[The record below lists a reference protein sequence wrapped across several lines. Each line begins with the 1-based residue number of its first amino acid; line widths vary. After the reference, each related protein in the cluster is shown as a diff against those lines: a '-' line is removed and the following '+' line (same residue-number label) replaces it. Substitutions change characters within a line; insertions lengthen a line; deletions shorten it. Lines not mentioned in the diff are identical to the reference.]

1 MDEQQMQFADPDW
14 QPSEHA
20 KQGVINLGPREQP
33 SSFATIPEEFA
44 SQEIPYR
51 ERGKL
56 EPQLRSR
63 RKVWFI
69 VVPLLVILCLALVG
83 ALILPFSS
91 HTSTTSAPVQIKP
104 GQPGVASLT
113 ETQVLPVHDYKP
125 TSSADNEPIV
135 VISDDVGSVH
145 VHIGGAFD
153 SVTVTA
159 TEHDGKANF
168 KGMTVITSEGGPNNN
183 TLTITANSDTGVS
196 NTRSIDLDITVP
208 NGSSIQL
215 TEGSGAVRI
224 DGIGSES
231 AGGNAQVKITSGSV
245 EISGVEGGIDVQS
258 QNAPVALHDLGGI
271 ISATTVNS
279 SIAALR
285 LSGQITLNSS
295 TGSIMANDVQFGG
308 SFSTGGPGS
317 ITLLNATLNQQTL
330 LKVDSGTINFQGT
343 IQPGANVQFES
354 GSGAITIAL
363 PASTAF
369 QLDFGS
375 ISGTLKNDFGSNNVG
390 SGRPATLQ
398 ITTDNGPAFIKK
410 Q

>member
-14 QPSEHA
+14 QPSEHT
-20 KQGVINLGPREQP
+20 KQGVINLDLRERS
-33 SSFATIPEEFA
+33 SSFAPVPEEY

-56 EPQLRSR
+56 EAQRR
-63 RKVWFI
+63 AKRKVWFI
-69 VVPLLVILCLALVG
+69 VIPALLLILCLVLVG

-91 HTSTTSAPVQIKP
+91 HTSTTALPVRVKP
-104 GQPGVASLT
+104 GQPGVASLV
-113 ETQVLPVHDYKP
+113 ESQVLPVHDYKP

-135 VISDDVGSVH
+135 VISDDIGSVH
-145 VHIGGAFD
+145 VHIGGPFD

-168 KGMTVITSEGGPNNN
+168 EGMTVTTSEGGPNNN

-215 TEGSGAVRI
+215 TEGSGTVQI
-224 DGIGSES
+224 DGTGSES

-258 QNAPVALHDLGGI
+258 QSAPVVLRDLGGI

-279 SIAALR
+279 SISALR
-285 LSGQITLNSS
+285 LSGSVTLNSS
-295 TGSIMANDVQFGG
+295 TGSIKASDVQWGG
-308 SFSTGGPGS
+308 SFSTGGNGS
-317 ITLLNATLNQQTL
+317 ITLSDATLNQQTL
-330 LKVDSGTINFQGT
+330 LKTDSGTINFQGT

-354 GSGAITIAL
+354 GSGAITITL
-363 PASTAF
+363 PASTTF

-375 ISGTLKNDFGSNNVG
+375 ISGTLKNDFGSNSVG
-390 SGRPATLQ
+390 SGRSAILQ
-398 ITTDNGPAFIKK
+398 ITTDSGPAFVKK